1 MTKKDSI
8 DRNTQENLKRIVQ
21 IQKLYFFFFQI
32 RKRNF
37 SFKFLQQSHVS
48 GGLESLTRTGSCHPD
63 SYTRQLSLFFICYG
77 LASHPVGSSYA
88 PSCFMLHGNRG

>member
-1 MTKKDSI
+1 M
-8 DRNTQENLKRIVQ
+8 
-21 IQKLYFFFFQI
+21 
-32 RKRNF
+32 
-37 SFKFLQQSHVS
+37 S
-48 GGLESLTRTGSCHPD
+48 GGPEGLTQTGSCYPD

>member
-1 MTKKDSI
+1 MTKKDSFG
-8 DRNTQENLKRIVQ
+8 RSTQENLKRIVQ
-21 IQKLYFFFFQI
+21 IKNSTFFFQI

-37 SFKFLQQSHVS
+37 SFKFLQQSRVS
-48 GGLESLTRTGSCHPD
+48 GGPEGLTQTGSCYPD

>member
-1 MTKKDSI
+1 MTKKDSLG
-8 DRNTQENLKRIVQ
+8 RSTQENLKRIVQ
-21 IQKLYFFFFQI
+21 IKNSTLFFQI

-48 GGLESLTRTGSCHPD
+48 GGLESLTRTGSCYPD
-63 SYTRQLSLFFICYG
+63 SYTRQLTLFFICYG